1 MILIVDDKVENLI
14 ALSKVLQSHGFENEK
29 AHSGEEA
36 LKKALRKRYDLIILD
51 VQMPDIDGFEV
62 AEALS
67 GSSRTSD
74 IPIIFL
80 SAVNVSKEFITK
92 GYASGG
98 RDYLVK
104 PIDTDILILKIQ
116 TFIKLSQTQ
125 LSLQQE
131 IEQRRLAE
139 SRKDEFIG
147 IASHELNTPLTS
159 IKGYLQLARVSLEQ
173 QRIPQTKLFL
183 ERSEKQVNRLNML
196 VTELLDTTRI
206 ESGKLK
212 FHYQYFD
219 FEPFLRG
226 AVDNFREVYPDKHI
240 VIRGDGL
247 ETVRVLGDENR
258 LEQVVLNYLS
268 NAIKYA
274 PGSDEVEVDVSLPE
288 EGLIQ
293 VDVTDHGIG
302 IPVERQPHLFEKF
315 YRVDEEARHFQGL
328 GMGLYICAEIISRH
342 QGEYGMTSEP
352 GKGSTF
358 YFRIPLV
365 PRNIALN

>member
-14 ALSKVLQSHGFENEK
+14 ALSKVLQSHGFDNEVVL
-29 AHSGEEA
+29 SGEEA
-36 LKKALRKRYDLIILD
+36 LRKVLHKRYDLIILD
-51 VQMPDIDGFEV
+51 VQMPDVDGFEV

-125 LSLQQE
+125 LSLQRE

-159 IKGYLQLARVSLEQ
+159 IKGYLQLARASLEQ

-183 ERSEKQVNRLNML
+183 ERSEKQVNRLHML
-196 VTELLDTTRI
+196 VSELLDTTRI

-226 AVDNFREVYPDKHI
+226 AVDNIGEVYPGKHI
-240 VIRGDGL
+240 VIRGEGL
-247 ETVRVLGDENR
+247 GAVRVLGDENR

-274 PGSDEVEVDVSLPE
+274 PGSDEVEVDVSLLE
-288 EGLIQ
+288 KGRIQ
-293 VDVTDHGIG
+293 VSITDHGIG
-302 IPVERQPHLFEKF
+302 IPLEKQPQLFEKF
-315 YRVDEEARHFQGL
+315 YRVDEAATHFQGL
-328 GMGLYICAEIISRH
+328 GMGLYICAEIIRGH
-342 QGEYGMTSEP
+342 QGEYGMISEP
-352 GKGSTF
+352 GVGSTF

-365 PRNIALN
+365 PDDVELN